1 MLRNNRGQRER
12 RRIDISG
19 WWKDICD
26 LYEGEGGVG
35 MKSEL
40 KREVGRGENTTF
52 WTNLWVGEA
61 SLCESFQEIVER
73 QKRGKNQ

>member
-1 MLRNNRGQRER
+1 
-12 RRIDISG
+12 
-19 WWKDICD
+19 
-26 LYEGEGGVG
+26 

-52 WTNLWVGEA
+52 WTDLWVGEA